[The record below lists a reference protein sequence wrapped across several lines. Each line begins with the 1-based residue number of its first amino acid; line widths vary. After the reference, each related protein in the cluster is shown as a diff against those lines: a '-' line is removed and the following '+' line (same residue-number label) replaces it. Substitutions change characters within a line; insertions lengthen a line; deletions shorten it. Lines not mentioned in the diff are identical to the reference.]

1 MSGNG
6 VCAGAVNAVKEVW
19 EKRIQILTEDLKR
32 EKEFKQKRVN
42 ALANIQCRVCSDRL
56 NRKVS
61 VASVLACE
69 LRDSLSPRLV
79 RIWEERVTLTRL
91 KEKVTR
97 ENGRVI
103 LKIEQEEWKTL
114 PSSLLKLNQLQE
126 WQLHRTGLLK
136 IPEFIGR
143 FQNLIV
149 LDLSRNTISEIPQG
163 IGLLTRLQ
171 ELTLSYNKIKT
182 VPPELSNCAS
192 LEKLELAVNRDI
204 CELPPE
210 LGRLT
215 KLTHLD
221 LSMNSF
227 TAIPAAV
234 LSMPA
239 LEWLDLGSNQL
250 EQLPDAIERMQSLHT
265 LWLQRNE
272 IACLPESISS
282 LKNLGTLVL
291 CNNKLQDIPACMGEM
306 PSLRFV
312 NFRDNP
318 LRLEVTLPAPEST
331 EEEEE
336 QELFGLQFMHTYIQ
350 ESRRQADAA
359 ADRATTPPA
368 STDPDG

>member
-32 EKEFKQKRVN
+32 EKEFKQK
-42 ALANIQCRVCSDRL
+42 
-56 NRKVS
+56 
-61 VASVLACE
+61 
-69 LRDSLSPRLV
+69 LV

-149 LDLSRNTISEIPQG
+149 LDLSRNTISEIPRG

-331 EEEEE
+331 EEEEK
-336 QELFGLQFMHTYIQ
+336 QELFGLQFMRTYIQ
-350 ESRRQADAA
+350 ESRRQAEQEEGRGREASMGEEHPPAEPAGSADAA
-359 ADRATTPPA
+359 ADCATTPPA